1 MFKAQL
7 SPYLYEIG
15 VCIEN
20 IKVAYYIILNIL
32 LNKFSSKINQ
42 FQSRIYLVGH
52 SENCEMG
59 NRQRHQNYEL
69 YFLFFSVC

>member
-1 MFKAQL
+1 MFEAQL

-59 NRQRHQNYEL
+59 KSPPPSKL
-69 YFLFFSVC
+69 